1 MNSTGRP
8 RLRYLAEGT
17 AIMLSIL
24 LAFGIEAWW
33 QERGE
38 RLEEREVLRGLATE
52 FSAYQERLIRDASR
66 ARAAQRLLAEVL
78 AVGPPEYSG
87 VPPVAAV
94 DSSLFYMVV
103 VPTLDVDGGTLDA
116 LLTSG
121 RLELIQ
127 DVRLRARL
135 ASWPRLIG
143 DIRDNE
149 LATREFVIQ
158 VVHPLFSEYGAPLAR
173 AGEAVHEG
181 SWPTEVISSADAMSI
196 YSQLIQDSRFSYI
209 AAQRYMMT
217 ENAAR
222 EYAEAADVAEVLLVS
237 VRDALDG
244 GGGD

>member
-1 MNSTGRP
+1 MNPPGRTW
-8 RLRYLAEGT
+8 LRYVAEGT
-17 AIMLSIL
+17 AIMISIL

-78 AVGPPEYSG
+78 SAGPPEYSS

-127 DVRLRARL
+127 DVHLWARL

-158 VVHPLFSEYGAPLAR
+158 VVHPVFSEYGVPLAR
-173 AGEAVHEG
+173 ASEAVHEG
-181 SWPTEVISSADAMSI
+181 SWPMEVISSAGAMSV
-196 YSQLIQDSRFSYI
+196 YSQLIQDPRFIYI

-217 ENAAR
+217 ANSAR
-222 EYAEAADVAEVLLVS
+222 EYAEATDVAEALLVL
-237 VRDALDG
+237 VRGALDG
-244 GGGD
+244 SGEN